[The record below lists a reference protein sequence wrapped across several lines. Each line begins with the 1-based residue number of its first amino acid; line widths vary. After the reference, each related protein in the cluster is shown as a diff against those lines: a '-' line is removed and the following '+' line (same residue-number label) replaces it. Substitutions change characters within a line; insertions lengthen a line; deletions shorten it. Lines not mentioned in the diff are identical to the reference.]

1 MAGDTIPLHSSPGER
16 PEMWA
21 DSSQSGPNASS
32 WQSFFFRCFRKSMWW
47 KGSFPPK
54 PRWRLCCSFCLGGSI
69 NLHPDLVHAAALQHG
84 SLMRSTSPMMEALPR
99 LHQISKTDTPVPLT
113 PTGGE
118 ARHQCCP
125 LMQSNVC
132 FLDSPLHC
140 RPCQRTLC
148 RPPWRNP
155 GVSGVNIYLFSANLK
170 ARRPRNGKVRMESI
184 CTGKGEALKVIGWN
198 SIILLHLRQ
207 ICYSWV
213 CRSPPIWSVASWLA
227 TDCHP
232 NSFGVAV
239 FNAELSYSLDKSDPA
254 PAKHTHFLFHL
265 FFPIFL
271 SAALSTCKVTCL
283 VMESEAML
291 GQLETTSSWWLAQ
304 WMSYPAAVQG

>member
-84 SLMRSTSPMMEALPR
+84 SLMRSTSPMIEALPR

-155 GVSGVNIYLFSANLK
+155 GVSGVNIYLFSANLRALK
-170 ARRPRNGKVRMESI
+170 PRNGKVRMESI
-184 CTGKGEALKVIGWN
+184 CKGKGEALKLIGWN
-198 SIILLHLRQ
+198 SIILLHSKQ
-207 ICYSWV
+207 ICYS
-213 CRSPPIWSVASWLA
+213 
-227 TDCHP
+227 
-232 NSFGVAV
+232 
-239 FNAELSYSLDKSDPA
+239 
-254 PAKHTHFLFHL
+254 
-265 FFPIFL
+265 
-271 SAALSTCKVTCL
+271 
-283 VMESEAML
+283 
-291 GQLETTSSWWLAQ
+291 
-304 WMSYPAAVQG
+304 

>member
-1 MAGDTIPLHSSPGER
+1 MEQMILYGNDSERSQLQPVWLQLYFIPFVAVKVNEKTKRKMDLTDTYLTDCRWKRSHWHIDRIWHTKVWITQRQVLSITQTTYGWGHHTAPLQPRQEAR
-16 PEMWA
+16 MWA

-155 GVSGVNIYLFSANLK
+155 GISGVNIYLFRTNLK
-170 ARRPRNGKVRMESI
+170 ALKSRNGKVRMESI
-184 CTGKGEALKVIGWN
+184 CKGKGEALKLIGWN
-198 SIILLHLRQ
+198 SIILLHSKQ
-207 ICYSWV
+207 ICYS
-213 CRSPPIWSVASWLA
+213 
-227 TDCHP
+227 
-232 NSFGVAV
+232 
-239 FNAELSYSLDKSDPA
+239 
-254 PAKHTHFLFHL
+254 
-265 FFPIFL
+265 
-271 SAALSTCKVTCL
+271 
-283 VMESEAML
+283 
-291 GQLETTSSWWLAQ
+291 
-304 WMSYPAAVQG
+304 